1 MIRKLALAATCATL
15 FACAAHGKYDAP
27 GLVTE
32 IKEDR
37 IWVFKPDSAELAE
50 FRKTGELAKQYTS
63 IGGGP
68 DGMTVKAASPSIL
81 KEYLDAT
88 KGR

>member
-1 MIRKLALAATCATL
+1 MIRKLVLAATCATL

-32 IKEDR
+32 VKDER
-37 IWVFKPDSAELAE
+37 IWVFKPDSRELAE
-50 FRKTGELAKQYTS
+50 FRKTGEMAIQFTS

-68 DGMTVKAASPSIL
+68 DGMTVKATSASVL
-81 KEYLDAT
+81 KEYLEAT

>member
-1 MIRKLALAATCATL
+1 MIRNLVLAAICATL

-32 IKEDR
+32 IKEER
-37 IWVFKPDSAELAE
+37 IWVFKPDSPELAE

-68 DGMTVKAASPSIL
+68 DGMTVKAASASIL
-81 KEYLDAT
+81 KEYLEVT